1 MHKNNT
7 ILKLTEM
14 VIDGAV
20 VVSNICRVK
29 AGISTNLMWKKVQ
42 LTNGLRMRNIE
53 GFPRKRRRGDVA
65 LHLYY

>member
-1 MHKNNT
+1 
-7 ILKLTEM
+7 M

-29 AGISTNLMWKKVQ
+29 AGISTNLIWKKEQ

-53 GFPRKRRRGDVA
+53 GFPRKRRRGVA
-65 LHLYY
+65 A